1 MAVDVKNALE
11 QRANSQGQPAV
22 NDAKRNSITE
32 LIRIMEL
39 EIERALSSDE
49 TIKKKLSEDV
59 TEVAGDWVDVTE

>member
-11 QRANSQGQPAV
+11 QRVNSQGQPAV

-59 TEVAGDWVDVTE
+59 TEVAGDWGDVTE

>member
-22 NDAKRNSITE
+22 KDAKRNGSTE
-32 LIRIMEL
+32 LIRIMEP
-39 EIERALSSDE
+39 EIEGALSSDE
-49 TIKKKLSEDV
+49 TIKKELSEDM